1 MREKVS
7 ALAAA
12 NDAAAAESVREA
24 AEVAAAL
31 ARAEDLEEEAESLR
45 VLNARLA
52 DAAEDVAAM
61 AVTDDTASASAEER
75 VARLENE
82 AAAARAALVEAEA
95 RAKTNRDALLR
106 RVRALEIDLA
116 ETEDVRDSDA
126 AAAVSL
132 AEARGVIESFAAS
145 GRIRD
150 DALLQAKAEAAAA
163 AEEVVFLKARLAA
176 SSDDAAARNAA
187 AAQAWIDAW
196 RLDSSGKKIR
206 ALETLVAET
215 RVAEEA
221 AEDASAEEAA
231 ALVATLRHLE
241 TAMAEMVDPEDM
253 DAVLRRLRAA
263 ETRMA
268 EMVDPEDMDA
278 VLRRLRAAETRMAE
292 MVDVQELVAA
302 DSRAARMEE
311 EADALRAKVRA
322 LETQMASMSRHDDV
336 DDAGEATGAPH
347 SETKDI
353 AAYALNAAAAQ
364 AWIDA
369 WITSRTAPKT
379 FGSAAFARDPK
390 ARFTRRPFTFPAS
403 TRAEKIPKRSRSP
416 SEGTAGRS
424 GGNPRACTSSGAVTY
439 TFDVAPAE
447 TERRFARASPESFI
461 LRKFAFSTSAFGRS
475 GVRATSGTAFER
487 SPGGSRAPIGLV
499 RTDTDAERE
508 MAVDGG
514 DGASFGAFARSGR
527 FKLRRFDFIEAKA
540 KAKKRFSRGDF
551 GSSKGDAGGFKRA
564 PGWFT
569 LRRFKFHP

>member
-241 TAMAEMVDPEDM
+241 TA
-253 DAVLRRLRAA
+253 
-263 ETRMA
+263 MA

>member
-1 MREKVS
+1 LREKVS

-241 TAMAEMVDPEDM
+241 TA
-253 DAVLRRLRAA
+253 
-263 ETRMA
+263 MA